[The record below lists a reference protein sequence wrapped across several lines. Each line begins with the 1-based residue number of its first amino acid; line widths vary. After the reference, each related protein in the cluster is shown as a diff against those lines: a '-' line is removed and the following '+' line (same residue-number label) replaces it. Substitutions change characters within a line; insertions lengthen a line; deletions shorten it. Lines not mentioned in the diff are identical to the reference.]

1 MADSTGEASRVE
13 QAEAER
19 RVEAT
24 QVIYS
29 GAPSQRANAPALIAC
44 LLAVFGASFSPLQ
57 GMGWW
62 LPWLLVVGVALVV
75 TRLVVRVATTRIEV
89 DDRRIVLTE
98 GIMERKQS
106 SLELIRVQDVT
117 ADVRWWEGM
126 LGIGTVII
134 DSSDPVNHH
143 WEFEGLPDAD
153 RFRDVLNK
161 ASFAAR
167 NQYGVRETNIG
178 RV

>member
-1 MADSTGEASRVE
+1 MVDSTTAVSAAE

-19 RVEAT
+19 RVEPT

-44 LLAVFGASFSPLQ
+44 VLALLGAMFSPLH

-62 LPWLLVVGVALVV
+62 APWILAAAVAMVVA
-75 TRLVVRVATTRIEV
+75 RLVVRVATTRIEV

-98 GIMERKQS
+98 GIMDRKQS

-117 ADVRWWEGM
+117 ADVRWWEGL